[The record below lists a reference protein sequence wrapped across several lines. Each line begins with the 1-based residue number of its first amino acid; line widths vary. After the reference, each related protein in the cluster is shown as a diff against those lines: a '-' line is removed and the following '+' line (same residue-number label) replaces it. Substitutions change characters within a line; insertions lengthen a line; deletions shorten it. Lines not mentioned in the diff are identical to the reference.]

1 MANNLDSTEFFKL
14 PNKKRPN
21 RKEVFLKKYQGG
33 ESFTLV
39 TGAEVTFVKEQ
50 SIINKIKNLGPDDK
64 AIYNGISL
72 KGTDGKTYKITQ
84 IKKTAEFGGGTGSGA
99 GADLTA
105 VTESGQC
112 YVCAIVY
119 NVCKRK
125 ITWDDLTV
133 ENFVKA
139 HTHCDTTI
147 KYDGVIEKSPT
158 EWLQS
163 YIDTANKLF
172 ENYKMPG
179 TMKFHRGSSFVDA
192 IYKSKKTAHTAD
204 SKSETPQAPGSFSD
218 DKWNPADI
226 WMTTLTTAPKLNDGT
241 WSELNADIQKLAKD
255 KKLLGVSLK
264 KVEGNA
270 KFEVYN
276 DSSDLTK
283 QYTYEGFRLAPTGTT
298 GKYPPFFNSIDMYMK
313 ISGKEIQFR
322 ATSGEAMW
330 QGEIK
335 GASAAGGKIG
345 GGNVNFFMKKHT
357 GEEIFTG
364 SEKTVLS
371 MIKDQKFYDRF
382 YSLYTKHFKA
392 ANLQGEPVS
401 LADFKKYA
409 MLKQQESAGYLFSKY
424 MNMRFLDIFLKQS
437 TKVRNEIVTDFFRYA
452 SSNIDVS
459 SYFVKIS

>member
-1 MANNLDSTEFFKL
+1 MANNLDATEFFKL

-21 RKEVFLKKYQGG
+21 RKEVFLEKYSKG
-33 ESFTLV
+33 EPFTLV
-39 TGAEVTFVKEQ
+39 TGEQVIFVKNQ
-50 SIINKIKNLGPDDK
+50 TVINTIKKLTPDDR
-64 AIYNGISL
+64 ALYNSIML
-72 KGTDGKTYKITQ
+72 KGIDNNMYKITQ

-112 YVCAIVY
+112 YVCAIAY

-139 HTHCDTTI
+139 HQYCDTTI
-147 KYDGVIEKSPT
+147 KFDGVIEKSPT

-179 TMKFHRGSSFVDA
+179 TMKFHRGSPFVDT
-192 IYKSKKTAHTAD
+192 IYKAKKSVHTTDA
-204 SKSETPQAPGSFSD
+204 KSTKPQAPGSFSD

-226 WMTTLTTAPKLNDGT
+226 WMTTLTSPPKLSSTT

-264 KVEGNA
+264 KVEGTP

-283 QYTYEGFRLAPTGTT
+283 NYLYEGFRLAPTGTT
-298 GKYPPFFNSIDMYMK
+298 GKYPPFFSSIDMYMK

-364 SEKTVLS
+364 SEKTILN
-371 MIKDQKFYDRF
+371 MTREKNFFDHF

-392 ANLQGEPVS
+392 ANLQGNPVS
-401 LADFKKYA
+401 FEEFKHFA
-409 MLKQQESAGYLFSKY
+409 FMKQQESAGYLFSKY

-437 TKVRNEIVTDFFRYA
+437 QKVRNEIVTDFFRYA

>member
-1 MANNLDSTEFFKL
+1 MANNLDATEFFKI

-21 RKEVFLKKYQGG
+21 RKEVFLKKYENG

-39 TGAEVTFVKEQ
+39 TGGEISFVKEQ
-50 SIINKIKNLGPDDK
+50 SVINTVKKLSPDDRS
-64 AIYNGISL
+64 IYNSITL
-72 KGTDGKTYKITQ
+72 KGADGKTYKITQ

-133 ENFVKA
+133 ENFIKA
-139 HTHCDTTI
+139 HQYCDTTI

-172 ENYKMPG
+172 DNYKMPG
-179 TMKFHRGSSFVDA
+179 TMKFHRGSTFVDT
-192 IYKSKKTAHTAD
+192 IYKSKAKVHSAD
-204 SKSETPQAPGSFSD
+204 KLSQNTQAPGSFSD

-226 WMTTLTTAPKLNDGT
+226 WMTTLTTPPKLNDGT
-241 WSELNADIQKLAKD
+241 WGELNADIQKLAKD

-264 KVEGNA
+264 KVEGTA
-270 KFEVYN
+270 KYEVYN
-276 DSSDLTK
+276 DSSELSK
-283 QYTYEGFRLAPTGTT
+283 LYVYEGFRLAPTGTA

-345 GGNVNFFMKKHT
+345 GGNINFFMKKHT

-364 SEKTVLS
+364 SEKTILQQT
-371 MIKDQKFYDRF
+371 KDAKFFDNF
-382 YSLYTKHFKA
+382 YKLYTKNFA
-392 ANLQGEPVS
+392 AAKLMGDPVS
-401 LADFKKYA
+401 LADFQKYA
-409 MLKQQESAGYLFSKY
+409 LLKQTESAGYLFSKY
-424 MNMRFLDIFLKQS
+424 MNMRFIDIFLRQT